1 MSNLPAILTAAAGLV
16 AAVAA
21 LIAQWRH
28 VNGPAHNPPSSPP
41 GAADTPPK

>member
-1 MSNLPAILTAAAGLV
+1 MNNLPAILTAAAGLV

-28 VNGPAHNPPSSPP
+28 ANGPAHNPPSSPP
-41 GAADTPPK
+41 AADPPPK